1 MIKMKVLKFLAG
13 FAGLVLCASEME
25 DGSLN
30 FVTSAIGICMFIA
43 SSWSFFERGDEEQVE
58 KL

>member
-1 MIKMKVLKFLAG
+1 MKVLKFLAG